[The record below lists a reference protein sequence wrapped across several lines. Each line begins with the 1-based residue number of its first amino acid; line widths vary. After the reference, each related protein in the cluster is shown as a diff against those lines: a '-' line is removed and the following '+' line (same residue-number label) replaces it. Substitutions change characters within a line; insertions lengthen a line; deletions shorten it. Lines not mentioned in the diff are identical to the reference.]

1 MQATV
6 VSTVAAL
13 LGMIPKGMILL
24 TSSVLAV
31 SIIRLT
37 RKKVLVQ
44 EMYCIET
51 LARVDVLCLDKT
63 GTLTTDEMNV
73 TDVITMCNKEEIG
86 TALASIAKYSDD
98 KNATLLAIDK

>member
-1 MQATV
+1 MYFYSFSRSIAFFIRQFGINDGDLQATV

-44 EMYCIET
+44 EM
-51 LARVDVLCLDKT
+51 
-63 GTLTTDEMNV
+63 
-73 TDVITMCNKEEIG
+73 
-86 TALASIAKYSDD
+86 
-98 KNATLLAIDK
+98 LLHRNSRKG

>member
-1 MQATV
+1 M
-6 VSTVAAL
+6 
-13 LGMIPKGMILL
+13 
-24 TSSVLAV
+24 
-31 SIIRLT
+31 
-37 RKKVLVQ
+37 Q

-98 KNATLLAIDK
+98 KTQLCLQLKSTQKDKSISAVKNSIRSRPKPSGRAAILITVNPM